1 MNPGKAMKGKT
12 VVWENNL
19 LGLISLVLFLLPSS
33 VDWRVVSNIVKAGY
47 EI

>member
-1 MNPGKAMKGKT
+1 MNPGKATKGKT

-19 LGLISLVLFLLPSS
+19 LGLISLVLLLLPSTL
-33 VDWRVVSNIVKAGY
+33 DWRVVSNILKAGC